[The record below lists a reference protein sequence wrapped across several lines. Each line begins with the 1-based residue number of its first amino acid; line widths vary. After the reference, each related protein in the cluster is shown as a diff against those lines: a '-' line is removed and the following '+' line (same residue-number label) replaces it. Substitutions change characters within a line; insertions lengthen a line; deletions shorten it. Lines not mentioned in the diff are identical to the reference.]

1 MAGSRSLAH
10 HVLMASVAIL
20 VGGILTTAHPTVD
33 VLRSHSVVHSGR
45 VMASQQTRRELG
57 VERWVVYAEART
69 YGLRVVGLDDRG
81 SLRGVIDPDG
91 NVVSNSL
98 SGDEWTTLMNAA
110 ERDLDAHPAVQS
122 SANCAVAPV
131 GGAAAGA
138 AGAATCTSVL
148 LCFLGGAACG
158 VAVANASVECFPEE
172 PPPPLFHERRS
183 GAEMGGV
190 R

>member
-69 YGLRVVGLDDRG
+69 YGLRVVGHDDRG
-81 SLRGVIDPDG
+81 SLRGSMIFT
-91 NVVSNSL
+91 L
-98 SGDEWTTLMNAA
+98 SYPPGATASSKC
-110 ERDLDAHPAVQS
+110 S
-122 SANCAVAPV
+122 SAT
-131 GGAAAGA
+131 
-138 AGAATCTSVL
+138 ATWSSTRTATSSRTR
-148 LCFLGGAACG
+148 CPAT
-158 VAVANASVECFPEE
+158 
-172 PPPPLFHERRS
+172 S
-183 GAEMGGV
+183 GP